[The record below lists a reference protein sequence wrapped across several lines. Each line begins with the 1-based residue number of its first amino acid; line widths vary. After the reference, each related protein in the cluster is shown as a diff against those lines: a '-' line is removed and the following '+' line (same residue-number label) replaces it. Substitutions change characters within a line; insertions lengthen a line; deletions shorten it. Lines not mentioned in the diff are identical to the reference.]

1 MEQLNRVE
9 LRGTVGS
16 VYVKDFGNTRCVN
29 FSVATNYCFKD
40 REGCPVIETT
50 WHRIIVWQEQ
60 CPNLDII
67 QKGAQLF
74 SVSDLDFTETCHAFP
89 RALVAKTCPS
99 ASLRFV
105 CSDWWSGPLVTHT
118 PGCLFQLAVDGSFP
132 CVSTRGCHSQLMG
145 V

>member
-50 WHRIIVWQEQ
+50 WHRVIAWENQETADAFKLEKGDSVHVLGRLRIQSYTGADGVERQTVEIV
-60 CPNLDII
+60 
-67 QKGAQLF
+67 AQR
-74 SVSDLDFTETCHAFP
+74 VECI
-89 RALVAKTCPS
+89 
-99 ASLRFV
+99 
-105 CSDWWSGPLVTHT
+105 
-118 PGCLFQLAVDGSFP
+118 
-132 CVSTRGCHSQLMG
+132 
-145 V
+145 